1 MPVGLA
7 AAPVA
12 SMRDMGTAGAPG
24 LTDGRP
30 RSNAR
35 PERPATAGR
44 PLSAT
49 DPQVWH
55 SPQRPAHLVLC
66 QPHSA
71 QANSVPAEP
80 FAMPG
85 TVSAGAGSPGLRA
98 ASTGIPPDVFPETP
112 ANKRPY

>member
-30 RSNAR
+30 RSSAR
-35 PERPATAGR
+35 PERSATAGR

-66 QPHSA
+66 QPHSE

-85 TVSAGAGSPGLRA
+85 TVSAGADPA
-98 ASTGIPPDVFPETP
+98 ALSGPQTWRL
-112 ANKRPY
+112 AR